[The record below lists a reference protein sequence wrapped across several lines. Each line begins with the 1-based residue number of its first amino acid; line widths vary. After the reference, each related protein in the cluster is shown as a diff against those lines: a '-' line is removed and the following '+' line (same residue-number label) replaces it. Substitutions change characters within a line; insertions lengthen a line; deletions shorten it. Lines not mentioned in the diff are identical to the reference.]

1 MEIVLTIPETLTEQ
15 VHPDA
20 PAATEAW
27 QRAVLEEAAAALYRV
42 GKLTKTQ
49 VMTLLGLG
57 EREEFYTFLH
67 THHLPMTTLDTLHR
81 DRVTS
86 ERLGF

>member
-1 MEIVLTIPETLTEQ
+1 MEILLTIPDTLTEQ
-15 VHPDA
+15 LRPGM
-20 PAATEAW
+20 PAAKDAL
-27 QRAVLEEAAAALYRV
+27 QRALLEEAAAALYRV

-49 VMTLLGLG
+49 VMTLLDLE

-67 THHLPMTTLDTLHR
+67 THHIPMTTPDQLQH
-81 DRVTS
+81 DRAAS